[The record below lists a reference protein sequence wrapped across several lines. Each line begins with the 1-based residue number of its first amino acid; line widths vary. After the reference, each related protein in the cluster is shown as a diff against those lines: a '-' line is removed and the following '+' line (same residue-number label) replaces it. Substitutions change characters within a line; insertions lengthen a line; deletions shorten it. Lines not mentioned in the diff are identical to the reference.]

1 MMNIKRNNFW
11 SAAKTIAATL
21 FFGLSIGNA
30 QGVFITE
37 ITDPNTNSLATN
49 GGRFV
54 ELYNNTDADIDLT
67 GWALRR
73 WTNEQID
80 PQPSDQVLS
89 GSISAG
95 GFYIITNIAEGF
107 ESIYGFAADLAIGS
121 GGPADSNGDDD
132 IALINLA
139 GDVVDFYGE
148 VNTSSGT
155 DNTGTVWEFED
166 GRAERLA
173 SVSSANALGI
183 SSEWNIDNDSGGG
196 DGVQDVDNMDPGS
209 WIGEPVEGNSPP
221 VVNLGGDKYIS
232 ANDNGDIVVVLDGSA
247 AYDVDNDELSYVWSK
262 IPSLEGV
269 GDLPVVELTYPNGT
283 TGVFKFQLAVSDGEY
298 TVKDTIVFNLLN
310 SYEVKFIVD
319 MSEETI
325 DDDGVKITG
334 LGDDSV
340 PMIDENSDGV
350 YSAIVDLFEGD
361 YTYNFRNGWSYESG
375 DNLGNCAGGQY
386 GNDRGIFVDQDMVL
400 ASVCWESCGPCFQ
413 EPEVPS
419 AVTFIL
425 ADGADN
431 TLPENQD
438 HITES
443 VKLTRGASGALFNI
457 AIESEYEQG
466 VSPIGTFW
474 AIGLT
479 SDNALDNFASYS
491 NLHDAVNGAL
501 NGFSEIEGKTFSMHV
516 AGTDKYFDVTFNSW
530 TNGGSGQGGPATR
543 GFSYTRVAVENN
555 ESEGPSFSNYT
566 LMVKDAESYD
576 AEVEATLP
584 PLNVDGQGV
593 VIEVDFD
600 TSGDNVGPYVGA
612 LGLFWDANFSGQLDE
627 GDMNI
632 ADELF
637 SDEDG
642 EDEGTPN
649 REHDDEDGP
658 AVIMLTDNSPM
669 DESDQ
674 NGKAVVRLKGLDFM
688 ALQGA
693 TFFFAELNKD
703 GELTGTTFKVEP
715 FSSSST
721 IFTGVASRNVDN
733 TNQPIQGV
741 FVSVEKVDVGF
752 DDMINTDSEPM
763 AVAMGLTGSNGVY
776 SLGASSLMAGDT
788 AVVGAETVLDERLIV
803 LMEDQEG
810 VVGHRAEFIT
820 VEGENHMA
828 DISVIRS
835 NTLVQGYVT
844 DSQSMS
850 FNGSLHVQFFLG
862 SDENP
867 IMIEDH
873 VEIDEGG
880 MFTFWA
886 MNGAEVE
893 LSYYGMSG
901 NINRNF
907 LIEADDTMFS
917 DTIDAYVFNYTLD
930 LTPPSEAVIKGRA
943 FWVSLDSSG
952 TNMDYTDIPLPGME
966 IKIYNEN
973 DMLFATTD
981 AMGEYS
987 INVPSN
993 PTAGVIYFVKTIT
1006 ILPELRN
1013 DAIVEVTTYTGTQSE
1028 VDFEFFPY
1036 VDEYVISGQIKDDI
1050 GQGVSDAEVNVS
1062 SVDSPGEG
1070 DREHE
1075 NGWYNYT
1082 YTDAQGY
1089 YAITV
1094 PAGIYD
1100 MDVIADGFL
1109 TAMQSGVDATSDI
1122 VVDFNLTP
1130 VGDFTGSVQGVVFF
1144 LGDYA
1149 SEDPAYI
1156 EISSDSYEVSTY
1168 ADQDGFYSVQL
1179 IDGVYDIYVNAMG
1192 YDSYWKPEAFEIM
1205 GNTVVFDVELFAYGY
1220 ANAPHMVDLYD
1231 IPNDQGLQ
1239 MRAVWDAGM
1248 PGDYNFFTQF
1258 SIWRKVN
1265 NAPIE
1270 LWDYIETVPWHGMD
1284 PYAAV
1289 VPTLGDSSMHGVH
1302 TSTFMVTAH
1311 TSDVGSWFDS
1321 EPISGHSIDNL
1332 HPGTPMD
1339 LSFSSSQSGVSLSWS
1354 SSTDEDFSYFNIYR
1368 QDLLSMESAVVFTS
1382 IDSFY
1387 TDLEVSSVGSYEYWV
1402 TAVDLSGL
1410 ESEASSFVSAV
1421 LSAGEE
1427 MGMPVN
1433 FALKQNYPNPFNPST
1448 QIQYALPSES
1458 KVLISIYDLTGR
1470 KVKTLV
1476 NEVQS
1481 AGHKSV
1487 MWNATNEI
1495 GRPVSAGMYIY
1506 SIQAGNFIQNRKM
1519 VLMK

>member
-1 MMNIKRNNFW
+1 MNIKRNNFW
-11 SAAKTIAATL
+11 SAAKAIAATM
-21 FFGLSIGNA
+21 FFGISIGNA

-37 ITDPNTNSLATN
+37 IADPNTNSLAQD

-54 ELYNNTDADIDLT
+54 ELYNNTDSEVDLT

-173 SVSSANALGI
+173 SVSSANALGL

-209 WIGEPVEGNSPP
+209 WVGEPVEGNSPP

-232 ANDNGDIVVVLDGSA
+232 ANEDGDITVILDGSA
-247 AYDVDNDELSYVWSK
+247 SYDVDNDELSYVWSK
-262 IPSLEGV
+262 IPSLEEV
-269 GDLPVVELTYPNGT
+269 GNIPVVELTYPNGT
-283 TGVFKFQLAVSDGEY
+283 TGVFKFQLAVSDDEY
-298 TVKDTIVFNLLN
+298 TVKDTVVFNLLN
-310 SYEVKFIVD
+310 SYEVTFNVD
-319 MSEETI
+319 MSEETV

-340 PMIDENSDGV
+340 PIPMIDENADGV
-350 YSAIVDLFEGD
+350 YSAVVDLFEGD
-361 YTYNFRNGWSYESG
+361 YTYNFRNGFGYESG
-375 DNLGNCAGGQY
+375 DSLGDCAGGQY
-386 GNDRGIFVDQDMVL
+386 GNDRGVFVDQDMVL

-413 EPEVPS
+413 EPEVPGS
-419 AVTFIL
+419 VTFVL
-425 ADGADN
+425 VDGADN

-438 HITES
+438 HITEN
-443 VKLTRGASGALFNI
+443 VKLTRGSNGALFNI
-457 AIESEYEQG
+457 AIETEYVEG
-466 VSPIGTFW
+466 VSP
-474 AIGLT
+474 ANT
-479 SDNALDNFASYS
+479 SWSYGATEITNLDGVTYTSLYDAVGDNFSDISGETYS
-491 NLHDAVNGAL
+491 MNIV
-501 NGFSEIEGKTFSMHV
+501 S
-516 AGTDKYFDVTFNSW
+516 TDKYFDVTFNSW
-530 TNGGSGQGGPATR
+530 TTGGGNAEGGSATR
-543 GFSYTRVAVENN
+543 GFSYTRVAVEVHI
-555 ESEGPSFSNYT
+555 EPEEPSFSNYT

-576 AEVEATLP
+576 AEAEPTLP
-584 PLNVDGQGV
+584 PLNVDGEGV
-593 VIEVDFD
+593 VIEADFEVN
-600 TSGDNVGPYVGA
+600 TDNVGPYVGA

-632 ADELF
+632 AYALF

-649 REHDDEDGP
+649 REHENDDGP
-658 AVIMLTDNSPM
+658 AVIALIDNSPM
-669 DESDQ
+669 DENDQ
-674 NGKAVVRLKGLDFM
+674 DGKIVIRLKDSEFM
-688 ALQGA
+688 TTQGA
-693 TFFFAELNKD
+693 TFFFAELDKD

-715 FSSSST
+715 YSSSST
-721 IFTGVASRNVDN
+721 IFTGVATRNVDN
-733 TNQPIQGV
+733 TDQPVSGL
-741 FVSVEKVDVGF
+741 FVYVGKVMMAE
-752 DDMINTDSEPM
+752 DDMNMPDSDEPM
-763 AVAMGLTGSNGVY
+763 GVAAGLTNSDGVY
-776 SLGASSLMAGDT
+776 SLGVSSLVSGDY
-788 AVVGAETVLDERLIV
+788 AVVEAESALDERLVV
-803 LMEDQEG
+803 LMEDLEG
-810 VVGHRAEFIT
+810 VVGYEAEFVT
-820 VEGENHMA
+820 VEGENHEA
-828 DISVIRS
+828 DISVIRL

-844 DSQSMS
+844 GMQNNMGTM
-850 FNGSLHVQFFLG
+850 GSLHVMSVLG
-862 SDENP
+862 SDESP

-873 VEIDEGG
+873 VEIDESG

-893 LSYYGMSG
+893 LSYYGMNG

-917 DTIDAYVFNYTLD
+917 DTIDAYFFTYMLD
-930 LTPPSEAVIKGRA
+930 VTPPSEAVIKGRA
-943 FWVSLDSSG
+943 FWVSLDTSG
-952 TNMDYTDIPLPGME
+952 TNMDYSDIPLPGVE
-966 IKIYNEN
+966 IKIYNES
-973 DMLFATTD
+973 DLFFATTD
-981 AMGEYS
+981 AMGYYS

-993 PTAGVIYFVKTIT
+993 PDAGVIYFLNTTT
-1006 ILPELRN
+1006 ILTGLRN
-1013 DAIVEVTTYTGTQSE
+1013 DAIVEVTTNTGTQSE

-1036 VDEYVISGQIKDDI
+1036 VDEYVISGQVKDDI
-1050 GQGVSDAEVNVS
+1050 GQGVSDAEVIVLI
-1062 SVDSPGEG
+1062 D
-1070 DREHE
+1070 
-1075 NGWYNYT
+1075 GWYHYT

-1094 PAGIYD
+1094 PTGIYD
-1100 MDVIADGFL
+1100 MDVIANGFL
-1109 TAMQSGVDATSDI
+1109 TANQSGVDATSDI

-1130 VGDFTGSVQGVVFF
+1130 VGDFTGSVQGVVSF
-1144 LGDYA
+1144 LGDYT

-1156 EISSDSYEVSTY
+1156 AISSDSYEVSTY

-1192 YDSYWKPEAFEIM
+1192 YDSYLKSEAFEII
-1205 GNTVVFDVELFAYGY
+1205 GNTVVFDVELFPYGY
-1220 ANAPHMVDLYD
+1220 ADAPHMVDLYD

-1289 VPTLGDSSMHGVH
+1289 VPTLGDSSVHGMH

-1311 TSDVGSWFDS
+1311 TTDVASWYDS
-1321 EPISGHSIDNL
+1321 EPMSGHSIDNL
-1332 HPGTPMD
+1332 HPGAPMS
-1339 LSFSSSQSGVSLSWS
+1339 LSFSSSQSEVSLSWS
-1354 SSTDEDFSYFNIYR
+1354 ASTDEDFSYFNIYR

-1402 TAVDLSGL
+1402 TAVDISGL

-1421 LSAGEE
+1421 LSADEE
-1427 MGMPVN
+1427 IGMPVN

-1481 AGHKSV
+1481 AGHRSV

>member
-1 MMNIKRNNFW
+1 MNIKRNNFW
-11 SAAKTIAATL
+11 SVAKAIAASLL
-21 FFGLSIGNA
+21 FGISIGNA

-37 ITDPNTNSLATN
+37 IADPYN
-49 GGRFV
+49 GYNARFV
-54 ELYNNTDADIDLT
+54 ELHNNTSGDIDIT

-73 WTNEQID
+73 WTNAD
-80 PQPSDQVLS
+80 TNPQTDKTLQGVIP
-89 GSISAG
+89 AG
-95 GFYIITNIAEGF
+95 GFFIVSPNALGF
-107 ESIYGFAADLAIGS
+107 ENVYGFAANQDIGE

-132 IALINLA
+132 IALINPN
-139 GDVVDFYGE
+139 GEIVDLYGE
-148 VNTSSGT
+148 NGGIDNSGT
-155 DNTGTVWEFED
+155 AWEFVD
-166 GRAERLA
+166 GRAERA
-173 SVSSANALGI
+173 ATVTIGNSSGDVA
-183 SSEWNIDNDSGGG
+183 EWNIDCDCDPDVNPSDG
-196 DGVQDVDNMDPGS
+196 DGVQNAPEDFDPGS
-209 WIGEPVEGNSPP
+209 WIGETE
-221 VVNLGGDKYIS
+221 D
-232 ANDNGDIVVVLDGSA
+232 
-247 AYDVDNDELSYVWSK
+247 
-262 IPSLEGV
+262 LE
-269 GDLPVVELTYPNGT
+269 T
-283 TGVFKFQLAVSDGEY
+283 
-298 TVKDTIVFNLLN
+298 
-310 SYEVKFIVD
+310 
-319 MSEETI
+319 
-325 DDDGVKITG
+325 
-334 LGDDSV
+334 
-340 PMIDENSDGV
+340 
-350 YSAIVDLFEGD
+350 
-361 YTYNFRNGWSYESG
+361 
-375 DNLGNCAGGQY
+375 
-386 GNDRGIFVDQDMVL
+386 
-400 ASVCWESCGPCFQ
+400 
-413 EPEVPS
+413 
-419 AVTFIL
+419 VTFTFL
-425 ADGADN
+425 EGADN

-438 HITES
+438 HITEG
-443 VKLTRGASGALFNI
+443 VKLTRGSSGALFNI
-457 AIESEYEQG
+457 AVETEYEQG
-466 VSPIGTFW
+466 VSPLGTVW

-479 SDNALDNFASYS
+479 SDNALDNFSAYS
-491 NLHDAVNGAL
+491 SLNDAVNGAL

-530 TNGGSGQGGPATR
+530 ATTSMTGFNGPLTRGFSYTRVVVEVHTEPEVPSTVTFTLADGADNTLPENQDYITESVKLTRGSSGALFNIAVETEYDEGVSPANTSWSYGATDITNLASVTYTSLYDAVGDNFSDISGETYSMNIVSTDKYFDITFNSWTAGGGGGQGGSNTR
-543 GFSYTRVAVENN
+543 GFSYTRVAVEVHT
-555 ESEGPSFSNYT
+555 EPEEPSFSNYT
-566 LMVKDAESYD
+566 LMLKDAESYD
-576 AEVEATLP
+576 AEVEPTLP
-584 PLNVDGQGV
+584 PLNVDGEGV

-600 TSGDNVGPYVGA
+600 TSGDDVGPHVGA

-627 GDMNI
+627 GDLNI

-642 EDEGTPN
+642 ENEGTPN
-649 REHDDEDGP
+649 REHDDEGGP

-669 DESDQ
+669 DENDQ
-674 NGKAVVRLKGLDFM
+674 VGKAVVRLKGLDFM

-721 IFTGVASRNVDN
+721 VFTGVASRNVDN

-741 FVSVEKVDVGF
+741 FVSVEKVDVSS
-752 DDMINTDSEPM
+752 DDMSPDYEPM

-776 SLGASSLMAGDT
+776 SLGAASLMAGDT
-788 AVVGAETVLDERLIV
+788 AVVEAETVLDERLIV

-810 VVGHRAEFIT
+810 VVGHKAEFIT

-867 IMIEDH
+867 IMIENH

-893 LSYYGMSG
+893 MSYYGMSG

-917 DTIDAYVFNYTLD
+917 DTIDAYVFNYNLD
-930 LTPPSEAVIKGRA
+930 LTPANEAVIKGRA

-952 TNMDYTDIPLPGME
+952 TNMDYSDIPLPGVE
-966 IKIYNEN
+966 IKIYNES
-973 DMLFATTD
+973 DMFFATTD

-987 INVPSN
+987 ISVPSN
-993 PTAGVIYFVKTIT
+993 PTAGVIYFVKTAT
-1006 ILPELRN
+1006 ILIGLRN
-1013 DAIVEVTTYTGTQSE
+1013 DAIVEVSTYTGNQSE

-1036 VDEYVISGQIKDDI
+1036 VEEYVISGQVKDDL

-1062 SVDSPGEG
+1062 SIDSSGEG
-1070 DREHE
+1070 DRNHE
-1075 NGWYNYT
+1075 NGWYHYT
-1082 YTDAQGY
+1082 YTDAQGH
-1089 YAITV
+1089 YAMTV
-1094 PAGIYD
+1094 PTGIYD

-1130 VGDFTGSVQGVVFF
+1130 VGDFTGSVQGVVSF

-1149 SEDPAYI
+1149 SEESAYI
-1156 EISSDSYEVSTY
+1156 EISSDNYEVSTY

-1220 ANAPHMVDLYD
+1220 ADAPHMVDLYD
-1231 IPNDQGLQ
+1231 VPNDQGLQ

-1289 VPTLGDSSMHGVH
+1289 VPTLGDSSMHGMH

-1311 TSDVGSWFDS
+1311 TTDVGSWFDS

-1332 HPGTPMD
+1332 HPSAPMS
-1339 LSFSSSQSGVSLSWS
+1339 LSFSSSQNEVSLSWS

-1368 QDLLSMESAVVFTS
+1368 QDMLSVEPAMVFTS

-1387 TDLEVSSVGSYEYWV
+1387 LDQEVSESGSYEYWV

-1421 LSAGEE
+1421 LSADEE

-1481 AGHKSV
+1481 AGHRSV

-1506 SIQAGNFIQNRKM
+1506 SIQAGNFMQNRKM

>member
-11 SAAKTIAATL
+11 SAAKAIAASLL
-21 FFGLSIGNA
+21 FGISIGNA
-30 QGVFITE
+30 QFDVFITE
-37 ITDPNTNSLATN
+37 IADPSNAAST
-49 GGRFV
+49 GRFV
-54 ELYNNTDADIDLT
+54 ELYNSSDADINLEL
-67 GWALRR
+67 GNYVLKR
-73 WTNEQID
+73 WTNGNDVVTASQNI
-80 PQPSDQVLS
+80 SLS
-89 GSISAG
+89 GIIPAN
-95 GFYIITNIAEGF
+95 GFYIVGRSGF
-107 ESIYGFAADLAIGS
+107 EELYGFSPNQIS
-121 GGPADSNGDDD
+121 GNGPVDSNGDDQIGLFKSDVIVD
-132 IALINLA
+132 IF
-139 GDVVDFYGE
+139 GVPGE
-148 VNTSSGT
+148 DG
-155 DNTGTVWEFED
+155 TGTAHDFAD
-166 GRAERLA
+166 GRAERIATVTLGSA
-173 SVSSANALGI
+173 TWVATDWNVVSGN
-183 SSEWNIDNDSGGG
+183 
-196 DGVQDVDNMDPGS
+196 VDAPTGFDPGL
-209 WIGEPVEGNSPP
+209 WIGQPVEGNSPP
-221 VVNLGGDKYIS
+221 IVNLGGDKYIS
-232 ANDNGDIVVVLDGSA
+232 ANDDGDIVVVLDGSA

-283 TGVFKFQLAVSDGEY
+283 TGVFKFQLAVSDEEY

-386 GNDRGIFVDQDMVL
+386 GNDRGVFVDQDMVL

-438 HITES
+438 YITES

-479 SDNALDNFASYS
+479 SDNALDNFAAYS
-491 NLHDAVNGAL
+491 SLHEAVNGAL
-501 NGFSEIEGKTFSMHV
+501 SGFSEIEGKTFSMHI

-530 TNGGSGQGGPATR
+530 TSSGGGQGDPATR

-555 ESEGPSFSNYT
+555 EPEGPSFSNYT

-576 AEVEATLP
+576 AEVEPTLP
-584 PLNVDGQGV
+584 PLNVDGEGV
-593 VIEVDFD
+593 VIEVDFE
-600 TSGDNVGPYVGA
+600 TSVDNASPYVGA

-642 EDEGTPN
+642 EDDDTPN
-649 REHDDEDGP
+649 REHDDESGP
-658 AVIMLTDNSPM
+658 AVIVLTDNSPM

-973 DMLFATTD
+973 DMFFATTD

-1192 YDSYWKPEAFEIM
+1192 YDSYWKPEAFEII

-1289 VPTLGDSSMHGVH
+1289 IPTLGDSSMHGVH

-1332 HPGTPMD
+1332 HPGAPMN
-1339 LSFSSSQSGVSLSWS
+1339 LSFSSSQNEVSLSWS
-1354 SSTDEDFSYFNIYR
+1354 SSTDDDFSYFNIYR

-1387 TDLEVSSVGSYEYWV
+1387 TDQEVSESGSYEYWV